1 MKSRGIVKL
10 FFSTLGV
17 GAAVTIVLGFALQ
30 WESYQKLFVS
40 FDVLEILSVAFWF
53 MGVGFIFSVISQ
65 MGFVVYLTIHRFALE
80 IFKSFSL
87 WNSIQIVLILFVL
100 FDLVYLRY
108 IAFGNGNSVVPYL
121 WLPLFI
127 LLFGIVVSYV
137 KRQQSSKDTFVSALF
152 LMVVITVLE
161 WVPALRVNEESWVYL
176 MLFPLL
182 GCNAYQLLALPRFI
196 EKKKEKN
203 TAAM

>member
-10 FFSTLGV
+10 FFSTLGI
-17 GAAVTIVLGFALQ
+17 GAVITIIIGFALQ
-30 WESYQKLFVS
+30 WERYQELFVS

-80 IFKSFSL
+80 ILKSFSL
-87 WNSIQIVLILFVL
+87 WNSIQVVLILFVL

-108 IAFGNGNSVVPYL
+108 IAFGNGESVVPFL

-127 LLFGIVVSYV
+127 LLFGAAVAYT
-137 KRQQSSKDTFVSALF
+137 KHQQSSKNTFVSALF
-152 LMVVITVLE
+152 LMVVISVIE
-161 WVPALRVNEESWVYL
+161 WFPALRVNEESWLYL

-182 GCNAYQLLALPRFI
+182 GCNAYQLLVLPRFI
-196 EKKKEKN
+196 EKKKEKS